1 METPHQPQDGG
12 QQEQQGHE
20 RERPAPR
27 IYVASLS
34 DYNDGRLHGTWIDA
48 AQDPDELQREVQGML
63 ADSVLPDAEE
73 FAIHDYEGFGPL
85 RLDEYES
92 LETVS
97 VIAQGIARHGAA
109 FAHWA
114 ALVGTRE
121 KADLERFEEQYEGHH
136 DSLAAYAEQLLD
148 DLNVQDE
155 LDTFEARLPQSL
167 RPYVRLDIEAFAL
180 DLLHGGD
187 IMTSEGDG
195 GIYVF
200 RPL

>member
-1 METPHQPQDGG
+1 METPQEREGGG
-12 QQEQQGHE
+12 QQEHHE
-20 RERPAPR
+20 RDQERPAPR

-34 DYNDGRLHGTWIDA
+34 DYNDGRLHGAWINA
-48 AQDPDELQREVQGML
+48 AQDADGLHRQVRGML
-63 ADSVLPDAEE
+63 VDSTLPDAEE

-85 RLDEYES
+85 QLSEYES

-97 VIAQGIARHGAA
+97 VIAKGIAEYGPA

-114 ALVGTRE
+114 TLVGTRE
-121 KADLERFEEQYEGHH
+121 PSDLERFEEQYEGHH
-136 DSLAAYAEQLLD
+136 ESLAAYAEQLLE
-148 DLNVQDE
+148 DLNYLDE

-187 IMTSEGDG
+187 IMTGEGDG

>member
-1 METPHQPQDGG
+1 METPHEPQDGG
-12 QQEQQGHE
+12 QQEQHE
-20 RERPAPR
+20 REPERLVPR

-34 DYNDGRLHGTWIDA
+34 DYNGGRLHGAWIDA
-48 AQDPDELQREVQGML
+48 AQDPDALYRDIEAML
-63 ADSVLPDAEE
+63 VDSTLPDAEE

-85 RLDEYES
+85 RLGEYES

-97 VIAQGIARHGAA
+97 LIAKGIAHHGAA
-109 FAHWA
+109 FAHWVT
-114 ALVGTRE
+114 LVGTRE
-121 KADLERFEEQYEGHH
+121 PADLEHFEEQYEGHH
-136 DSLAAYAEQLLD
+136 ESLAAYAEQLLE
-148 DLNVQDE
+148 DLNFLDE
-155 LDTFEARLPQSL
+155 LDTFEAKLPQSL

-180 DLLHGGD
+180 DLLYGGD